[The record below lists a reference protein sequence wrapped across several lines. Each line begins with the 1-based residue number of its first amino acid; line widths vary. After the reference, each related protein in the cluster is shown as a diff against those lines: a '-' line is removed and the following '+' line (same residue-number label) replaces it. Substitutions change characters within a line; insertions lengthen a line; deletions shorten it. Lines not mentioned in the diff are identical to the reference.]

1 MRTKINIA
9 EINVLGG
16 SSTDP
21 RSVWYSHKGNG
32 GPEVILGKSKCVW
45 K

>member
-1 MRTKINIA
+1 MGTKINIA

-16 SSTDP
+16 PSTDS

-32 GPEVILGKSKCVW
+32 CPEVILGESKCL
-45 K
+45 